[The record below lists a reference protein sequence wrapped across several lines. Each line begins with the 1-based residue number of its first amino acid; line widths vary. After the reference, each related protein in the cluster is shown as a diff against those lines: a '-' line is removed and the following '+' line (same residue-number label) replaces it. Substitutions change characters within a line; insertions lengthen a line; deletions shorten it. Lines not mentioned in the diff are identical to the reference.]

1 MLGVINIGDT
11 VLMGFLNNRKYGEM
25 FVISIDS
32 LENKRNASFV
42 LSVIDLLGVMIFLYV
57 TSKRQ
62 G

>member
-1 MLGVINIGDT
+1 
-11 VLMGFLNNRKYGEM
+11 M